1 VRSFGA
7 PTLCASCCH
16 VKIVRS
22 ERGSTFYL
30 CQLAA
35 RDDRFRK
42 YPPQP
47 VLECA
52 GFER

>member
-1 VRSFGA
+1 
-7 PTLCASCCH
+7 
-16 VKIVRS
+16 VKRVRS

-30 CQLAA
+30 CRLAA
-35 RDDRFRK
+35 ADPRLPK

-47 VLECA
+47 VLACD